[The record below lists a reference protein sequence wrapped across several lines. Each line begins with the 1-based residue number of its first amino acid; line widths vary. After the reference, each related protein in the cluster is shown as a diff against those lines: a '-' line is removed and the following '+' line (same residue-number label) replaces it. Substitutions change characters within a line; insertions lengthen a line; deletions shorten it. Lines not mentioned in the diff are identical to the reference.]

1 MGRLSAE
8 KGVLELVAATVG
20 MRLVVAGDGPLR
32 ERVPGALGFV
42 PHHELAP
49 LYARA
54 AVVACPS
61 RREGFGVACAEAMAH
76 GRPVVASAVGGL
88 LDLVVDGETGLLVP
102 PGDADA
108 LRAGLERVLDDAQLR
123 RRLGEAGRARARERF
138 SWERGTDRDARRPTR
153 TRLPAEQP
161 AVVLGLLWAGLSFAR
176 SMGRLGVEVSG
187 ISMHPHEFGVRC
199 RYLRDVHRVDGDA
212 AVLAALR
219 EESRGDRPML
229 LPERDDHVE
238 FVLRHWDDVR
248 DLYRLPMPENPEVT
262 RRLRRK
268 ETLPEEAAARR
279 CPVPADGHRPTPSE
293 TLRALDLRPPF
304 LLKPVEG
311 QHFAGSFGAEGD
323 RVALTL
329 GGARGGWREAKAA
342 RVRHGRP
349 GADPEAHEKIWSL
362 FAYIGRSGRPLATV
376 TGVKVRQGPIRF
388 GTSAV
393 FQNELRSRA
402 CASWAL
408 KLLETSGYQG
418 FGHVEFAHDHRDDEF
433 KLLEVNTRV
442 PMWAG
447 VAMSRYFDMARIAY
461 DDLLRRSRSRSPS
474 ASRVS
479 SRGASSPRTSPS
491 SLAMARRRELG
502 PAGCAR
508 PYLHRHKV
516 RAVMAKDDPLPALRS
531 CRTRRRSS

>member
-1 MGRLSAE
+1 MQ
-8 KGVLELVAATVG
+8 T
-20 MRLVVAGDGPLR
+20 
-32 ERVPGALGFV
+32 RVPV
-42 PHHELAP
+42 
-49 LYARA
+49 
-54 AVVACPS
+54 
-61 RREGFGVACAEAMAH
+61 
-76 GRPVVASAVGGL
+76 
-88 LDLVVDGETGLLVP
+88 
-102 PGDADA
+102 
-108 LRAGLERVLDDAQLR
+108 
-123 RRLGEAGRARARERF
+123 
-138 SWERGTDRDARRPTR
+138 
-153 TRLPAEQP
+153 
-161 AVVLGLLWAGLSFAR
+161 VVLGLLWAGLSFAR

-199 RYLRDVHRVDGDA
+199 RYLNEVHRGDGDA
-212 AVLAALR
+212 AALAALR
-219 EESRGDRPML
+219 EESGDRPVL

-268 ETLPEEAAARR
+268 ETLPEEAARAGVA
-279 CPVPADGHRPTPSE
+279 VPQTVMADSEE

-311 QHFAGSFGAEGD
+311 QHFAGSFGQKVIEAATLD
-323 RVALTL
+323 DLVVA
-329 GGARGGWREAKAA
+329 WREAKA
-342 RVRHGRP
+342 RGFDTVVQELI
-349 GADPEAHEKIWSL
+349 PEAHEKIWSL
-362 FAYIGRSGRPLATV
+362 FAYIGRSGRTLATV

-393 FQNELRSRA
+393 FRTQPAPRVRELG
-402 CASWAL
+402 L

-461 DDLLRRSRSRSPS
+461 DDLCGEPEPE
-474 ASRVS
+474 
-479 SRGASSPRTSPS
+479 PRHFEGELLWSFLAKDLHA

-502 PAGCAR
+502 PRAFLR

-516 RAVMAKDDPLPALRS
+516 RAVMAKDDPLPALAVVPYL
-531 CRTRRRSS
+531 TQKL